1 MAGSPLEWYD
11 KPAQSLLNQDGS
23 QYMTRVIPQPGDTVF
38 IEPEFVIM
46 SDQKYPAYRDKFNK
60 LWNNRKVYKPAP
72 KQLLMRKSSIK

>member
-46 SDQKYPAYRDKFNK
+46 SD
-60 LWNNRKVYKPAP
+60 
-72 KQLLMRKSSIK
+72 